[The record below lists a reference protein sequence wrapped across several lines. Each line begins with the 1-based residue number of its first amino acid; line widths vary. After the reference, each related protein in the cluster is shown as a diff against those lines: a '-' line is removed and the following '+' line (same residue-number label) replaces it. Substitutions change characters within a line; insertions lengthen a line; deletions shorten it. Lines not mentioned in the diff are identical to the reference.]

1 MKSVVC
7 TQAGKTVLNT
17 LSQKTEGIE
26 KLDLQFM
33 GLACKELENFFI
45 KHGKTL
51 KKLRLIFYEPRN
63 TKYYLKNRFPDSFAL
78 CENLE
83 ELCLSTMYCDQ
94 ELMTQ
99 DFKTIASLQN
109 LRVLKINTNLRNT
122 FRLELLIKEIKSSNL
137 EKLEVYADK
146 STYWWNEK
154 PKSLKDT
161 SVEILL
167 KKCPKLKSIK
177 LAVRADIWDLSN
189 KYLFELCKNRDIFVC
204 FAHIKLCD
212 DICAKGHDEDLS
224 KRQYSMMKFFHEQ
237 DPRTLKKY
245 IEMENVYLRYNVKN
259 WWEHF

>member
-1 MKSVVC
+1 MP
-7 TQAGKTVLNT
+7 KT
-17 LSQKTEGIE
+17 
-26 KLDLQFM
+26 
-33 GLACKELENFFI
+33 
-45 KHGKTL
+45 
-51 KKLRLIFYEPRN
+51 
-63 TKYYLKNRFPDSFAL
+63 FAL

-137 EKLEVYADK
+137 EKLEVYANK
-146 STYWWNEK
+146 NSYWWNEK

-189 KYLFELCKNRDIFVC
+189 KYLFEFNMVFV
-204 FAHIKLCD
+204 
-212 DICAKGHDEDLS
+212 
-224 KRQYSMMKFFHEQ
+224 KFSWAA
-237 DPRTLKKY
+237 TLKMNE
-245 IEMENVYLRYNVKN
+245 IMILLLLQF
-259 WWEHF
+259 WFWCIHHFYKCN